1 MRTDEINKIAL
12 WANDDKHVI
21 LNYGVN
27 TVAYA
32 KSEPR

>member
-1 MRTDEINKIAL
+1 MCTDEINKIAL

-21 LNYGVN
+21 LDDGVN
-27 TVAYA
+27 TVAYE